1 MLNTADLLMSWLT
14 TKRAH
19 ILSISLFSTR
29 LNHLLAPL
37 FQALSCAVFST
48 WKLASYFYAFFVLY
62 FLHPDCLL
70 PCGNLASFSA
80 PLLLFFFAYSPSLL
94 PFFCTM
100 PQGPPG
106 PQGSPHPQP
115 PPPNSMMGPHS
126 QVMLRLSLLSSFLLS
141 VQSYGSIG
149 SQCWCFM
156 LWHSS
161 LLTDLSCIHTNVNT
175 AFIDFHWPESHGTLL
190 FLSQSFMS
198 PRFAGGPRG
207 PPIRMSSQ
215 VEVASIY
222 MSHPVYKTAL
232 LTSVGAVSLSATRG
246 RSWSSS
252 HAAQHGPDKTTRC
265 DWGIHSYIGQIIS
278 QQVLMWYLFFPHP
291 RPS

>member
-1 MLNTADLLMSWLT
+1 MSWLT

-19 ILSISLFSTR
+19 ILSISLFSKR

-37 FQALSCAVFST
+37 FQALLCAVFST
-48 WKLASYFYAFFVLY
+48 WKLASYFYTFFALY
-62 FLHPDCLL
+62 FLHSDCLL
-70 PCGNLASFSA
+70 PWSNLASFSA
-80 PLLLFFFAYSPSLL
+80 PLLHFFFAHSPSLL

-141 VQSYGSIG
+141 VHSYGSIG

-156 LWHSS
+156 LWHSL
-161 LLTDLSCIHTNVNT
+161 LLTDLSCIHINLNT
-175 AFIDFHWPESHGTLL
+175 TFIDLHWPESHGTLL

-215 VEVASIY
+215 VEVAFMY
-222 MSHPVYKTAL
+222 MSHPVYKTA
-232 LTSVGAVSLSATRG
+232 TFNQCWCCFPVSHQGEVLVLIPCCPTWTRQDHKVWLVH
-246 RSWSSS
+246 SQLHWADNLPASPHLIFVFPSS
-252 HAAQHGPDKTTRC
+252 
-265 DWGIHSYIGQIIS
+265 
-278 QQVLMWYLFFPHP
+278 